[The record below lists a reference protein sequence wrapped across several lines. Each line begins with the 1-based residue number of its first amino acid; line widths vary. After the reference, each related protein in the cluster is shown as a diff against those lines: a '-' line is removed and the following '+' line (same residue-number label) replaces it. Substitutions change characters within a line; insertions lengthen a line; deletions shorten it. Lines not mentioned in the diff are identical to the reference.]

1 MSVELVVVLVRLRC
15 WLCVRFEY
23 GCDVWVVCAV
33 FVLWLCYGCGRG
45 CVVAVVVLCSVVA
58 VVVLWLCCGCGCGY
72 LRQYPGVGHQQ
83 TPEESTHPIII
94 RKNNTMFVY
103 INSQL

>member
-1 MSVELVVVLVRLRC
+1 MTDVCIIKKIMCCLVEWLWLRLCCVVAV
-15 WLCVRFEY
+15 
-23 GCDVWVVCAV
+23 AV
-33 FVLWLCYGCGRG
+33 FVLWLCCGCGRG

-72 LRQYPGVGHQQ
+72 LRQYPGEGHQQ

>member
-1 MSVELVVVLVRLRC
+1 MCCLVEWLWLRLCCVVAV
-15 WLCVRFEY
+15 
-23 GCDVWVVCAV
+23 AV